1 MKFHFQKLYH
11 KRLEWNHIQ
20 ERKEAAA
27 VGSIPIEPVPLK
39 LCAIPFPAYLNYS
52 TLCLVC
58 QEAQFIGIN
67 QPNK

>member
-1 MKFHFQKLYH
+1 MKFHFRNFTT
-11 KRLEWNHIQ
+11 RLEWKPHTGK
-20 ERKEAAA
+20 EEAAA
-27 VGSIPIEPVPLK
+27 VGPIPIGPLPLK

-67 QPNK
+67 QLNK

>member
-1 MKFHFQKLYH
+1 MKFHFRNFTTKG
-11 KRLEWNHIQ
+11 WNGNHIQ

-27 VGSIPIEPVPLK
+27 VGPIPIGPVPLK

-67 QPNK
+67 QLNK